1 MPKNPRPLSPHLQV
15 YRLKLHTVMS
25 GLHRITGLALG
36 LGGILLA
43 WWASALAGSKG
54 YYEFFRSLMVH
65 PLGRLVLFG
74 FTFALLYHAFNGL
87 RHMRWDLGRGY
98 DKDAVKRS
106 GFVVIFLTVAAT
118 VAVWVL
124 AYMQAGKL

>member
-25 GLHRITGLALG
+25 GLHRITGLSLG

-43 WWASALAGSKG
+43 WWASALAGSKE
-54 YYEFFRSLMVH
+54 YYEFFIDLLVH

-74 FTFALLYHAFNGL
+74 FTFALLYHALNGL
-87 RHMRWDLGRGY
+87 RHIRWDFGRGY
-98 DKDAVKRS
+98 EQSAVKQS
-106 GFVVIFLTVAAT
+106 GLTVIFMTLALTI
-118 VAVWVL
+118 AVWVL